1 MDIVWP
7 AFTLITEMVA
17 NVIEHGVFIASFEI
31 WAMNLISCSR
41 KKKRGS
47 EIKLKAV
54 IIRQKAY
61 PAVVTLHFSPM
72 YIERP
77 MITIK
82 SSLLWFDKKV
92 TTPIGRF

>member
-54 IIRQKAY
+54 GGA
-61 PAVVTLHFSPM
+61 AVSKESGPNLS
-72 YIERP
+72 
-77 MITIK
+77 
-82 SSLLWFDKKV
+82 
-92 TTPIGRF
+92 